1 MRDNL
6 RPRTGDAL
14 GQDVHG
20 DEAWTDALN
29 PLGAGGALESEGS
42 FAGPQS

>member
-6 RPRTGDAL
+6 LPRTGDAL
-14 GQDVHG
+14 VQDVHG
-20 DEAWTDALN
+20 YGAWTDALN

>member
-6 RPRTGDAL
+6 LPRTGDAL
-14 GQDVHG
+14 VQDGHG
-20 DEAWTDALN
+20 YEAWADALN

>member
-1 MRDNL
+1 MQDNL

-20 DEAWTDALN
+20 YEAWTDALN
-29 PLGAGGALESEGS
+29 PLGAGGAFESEGS
-42 FAGPQS
+42 FPGLHS

>member
-20 DEAWTDALN
+20 YEAWTDALN

-42 FAGPQS
+42 FARPQS

>member
-6 RPRTGDAL
+6 LPRTGDAL

-20 DEAWTDALN
+20 YEAWADALN